1 MAEKAYLQKD
11 PHRLTLWSVQMGK
24 VIALSVPAILAE
36 LSSMAMQYIDSAMV
50 GSLGAQAS
58 ASIGL
63 VSTSTW
69 LLSGLC
75 ISVASGFSVQTAQLI
90 GAKREAE
97 ARDVLRQSFVVA
109 LLFGMTLMAL
119 GVFISAALP
128 VWLGGDPSIRADA
141 SRYFLIYACAMPA
154 VQMRQLSGSMLQCSG
169 NMRTP
174 SILNALM
181 CGLDVVF
188 NGLLIFDQLSIPLL
202 GLKIPGMGLG
212 VAGAAFGTALAEY
225 VTACLMVSA
234 VCFGSPLLRLS
245 AAAAPQR
252 RALAPAPGLHGAGC
266 PDRGAD
272 GL

>member
-11 PHRLTLWSVQMGK
+11 PHRLTLWRVQMGK

-202 GLKIPGMGLG
+202 GIKIPGMASVSPARHSGLPWQN
-212 VAGAAFGTALAEY
+212 
-225 VTACLMVSA
+225 M
-234 VCFGSPLLRLS
+234 
-245 AAAAPQR
+245 
-252 RALAPAPGLHGAGC
+252 
-266 PDRGAD
+266 
-272 GL
+272 